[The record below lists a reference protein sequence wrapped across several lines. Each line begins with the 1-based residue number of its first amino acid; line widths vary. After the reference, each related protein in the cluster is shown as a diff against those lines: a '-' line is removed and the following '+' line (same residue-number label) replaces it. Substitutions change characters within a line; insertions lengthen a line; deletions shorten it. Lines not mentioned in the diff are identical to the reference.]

1 MRHKRLFP
9 GIILLLF
16 SFILVSSA
24 QDSPMPPGDQLLVWI
39 GSGAQAGDQTAQNP
53 GQLMFMDSSGTLT
66 PISAV
71 PLQSTRVIPCGN
83 AATSPD
89 GNTFAFYMGNDTG
102 LLYIM
107 QGTNPPVIVNDALHA
122 MACVGNG
129 TFQYTPDSSRFA
141 YLDYDA
147 NVNTANYPKGWLRL
161 YNTADASLLQSFE
174 NVTAFD
180 INNDNA
186 AFVVFF
192 TDNQQLAVEAAI
204 NIWDG
209 TTDREVATLTAEENC
224 LYTDAT
230 IEVLPDGRLAAVM
243 GYRCTV
249 GDGRTQ
255 WQFYL
260 IDPESRSATLIA
272 GNFLPGRYFNFSR
285 TNNIFTSS
293 DGSVIYFT
301 VPDGVTNY
309 TVALATMDINTA
321 STQIILP
328 NQTIM
333 PRLSQNTYANEN
345 PPPAFSRDGQWM
357 VAVQNTPNNEATL
370 TAIDLDAPD
379 LPPIELSAGER
390 GDLFSMMAIT
400 PDSSRVAY
408 VAGATDGADNSLF
421 ALDLLTGVEFRV
433 KRGRYGTGVMSP
445 DGTHVAVI
453 NWQVIDDDIPPFQA
467 LALVELDTSAEQT
480 LWQGGEIVDGDLS
493 NQQFIYPL
501 SWRRGS

>member
-1 MRHKRLFP
+1 MRHKLF
-9 GIILLLF
+9 IIVAFSLILF
-16 SFILVSSA
+16 SGTVSLA
-24 QDSPMPPGDQLLVWI
+24 QESPIPAGDQLLVWI
-39 GSGAQAGDQTAQNP
+39 GAGSEAGRHGSQNP
-53 GQLMFMDSSGTLT
+53 GQLAFLDGNGVIT

-71 PLQSTRVIPCGN
+71 PQQSTRVIPCGN
-83 AATSPD
+83 TATSPD

-129 TFQYTPDSSRFA
+129 TFQFTPDSSRFA
-141 YLDYDA
+141 YLDYDD
-147 NVNTANYPKGWLRL
+147 NVNTANYPKGWLRV

-174 NVTAFD
+174 NVTTFD
-180 INNDNA
+180 INNENA

-204 NIWDG
+204 TLWDG

-243 GYRCTV
+243 GYRCTI
-249 GDGRTQ
+249 GDGSTR
-255 WQFYL
+255 WQFYV
-260 IDPESRSATLIA
+260 IDPDSRSATLIA
-272 GNFLPGRYFNFSR
+272 QDAMPGRYFNFSR

-293 DGSVIYFT
+293 DGSVLYFT
-301 VPDGVTNY
+301 VPDGLTNY
-309 TVALATMDINTA
+309 SVALATMDIDTA
-321 STQIILP
+321 AAQIILP

-333 PRLSQNTYANEN
+333 PRLNQNPYAREN
-345 PPPAFSRDGQWM
+345 PPPAFSNDGRWM
-357 VAVQNTPNNEATL
+357 VAAQNTPNNEATL
-370 TAIDLDAPD
+370 TAVDLDAPD
-379 LPPIELSAGER
+379 LPPIQLSAGER
-390 GDLFSMMAIT
+390 GDIISMMAIT

-408 VAGATDGADNSLF
+408 VAGAAGGADNSLF

-433 KRGRYGTGVMSP
+433 KRGRYDRGVMSP
-445 DGTHVAVI
+445 DGTHVAVV
-453 NWQVIDDDIPPFQA
+453 NWQVVDDDLPPFQA
-467 LALVELDTSAEQT
+467 LTLVELDTSVEQT
-480 LWQGGEIVDGDLS
+480 LWEGGEIVDDELT